1 MNRVNKTLI
10 AAIALPILIISACET
25 KNAREKIIEKSSTD
39 FELLDY
45 SQTGVDFANI
55 IQDKPMMNVL
65 MYQYYHNGAGV
76 ACGDFDKDGL
86 TDLYFVGNFGKN
98 HLYKNL
104 GNFKFRDVTD
114 SSNSAGGFGWST
126 GVCLIDINNDGLLD
140 IYLSKSGDFNE
151 EQRRN
156 ELLINQGN
164 MTFVEKAAEYGLD
177 DPGYSN
183 QAAFFDFDLDGDLDA
198 YVMNHAL
205 NTSSGENISSE
216 HSEKDKF
223 FSDHLYENQNGK
235 YVDISQK
242 AGLNWNSIGFGLGLG
257 IGDFNNDM
265 YPDIYICNDYLEHDY
280 LYQNMGNGTFREILH
295 EALRHT
301 SNFSMGN
308 DIADI
313 NNDGFLD
320 IFIADM
326 AAEDNYRSKTNM
338 SGMNPEKFWSAVDRG
353 YHYQYMINTLQLNNG
368 NNTFSEIS
376 QLAGLDKTDW
386 SWAPLF
392 GDFDNDGYKDLLVT
406 NGLRKD
412 ERNNDFVKKKKEL
425 LKNFQFISKEE
436 KMQTI
441 KKILDMMPSQKIPN
455 YIYRNNGD
463 LTFENKIEEW
473 SFETPSFSNG
483 ASYADLDNDGDLD
496 IVINNIDDAAFIYR
510 NNSVSNNFLKIK
522 VEGPAQNKAGL
533 GLKVVCNT
541 EKGIQY
547 AEHYTSRGYLST
559 VDNFLHF
566 GFSDL
571 EIIDKITLY
580 WPDGKKQILEN
591 VKTNQELLVNYNEAN
606 EEGQIMELIDKPI
619 QFQDLS
625 DDYNLN
631 YVHKE
636 SSHDDYIKQVL
647 LPHEMSKLGPA
658 VGVADVN
665 KDGMEDI
672 YVGSASGYSSALYL
686 QKNNETFEKQKIDAF
701 EQNRHYE
708 EISNVFFDADN
719 DGDQDLYVV
728 CGSSEFGPKSDM
740 YQDILYFNEGEGK
753 FIQNA
758 DALPDI
764 LISGSCAIPYDIDN
778 DGDLDLFVGGRQLPE
793 KYPSPVNSIILINEK
808 GQFEYL
814 NEGMTKALKDIGMV
828 SDAEF
833 LDYNDDGKIDLM
845 LVGEWMPVTFIIQ
858 DESGFNTKVEI
869 PNSRGWWN
877 CIEASDINA
886 DGQMEYVLGNL
897 GLNVKY
903 HGNIEEPFRI
913 YAKDFDEN
921 GLFDVVLSSTK
932 GKDKFPVRGRQCSSE
947 QIPEIKERFPNYDLF
962 AKATIE
968 DIYTV
973 EELKSAIN
981 YNAVHFESSILF
993 KREAE
998 NFELKKLPNYAQISA
1013 VQDIIIDDINKDGL
1027 KDIVLAGNLEEM
1039 EVETP
1044 RCDASYGIL
1053 LLQDKMGEFKY
1064 AQNYRLNMSGNVRSI
1079 QKIDI
1084 AGQKHIAVARNEGKL
1099 SLIKAQH
1106 P

>member
-1 MNRVNKTLI
+1 MNRGFK
-10 AAIALPILIISACET
+10 ALVSIITIPILLISACET
-25 KNAREKIIEKSSTD
+25 QKATEIIAEKSNTN

-45 SQTGVDFANI
+45 TQTGVDFANI

-76 ACGDFDKDGL
+76 ACGDFDNDGL

-114 SSNSAGGFGWST
+114 SSNAAGGFGWST

-140 IYLSKSGDFNE
+140 IYLSKSGDFAE
-151 EQRRN
+151 EQRKN

-164 MTFVEKAAEYGLD
+164 MTFLEQAAEYGLD

-205 NTSSGENISSE
+205 NTNSNADISSIN
-216 HSEKDKF
+216 SDKDRLY
-223 FSDHLYENQNGK
+223 SDHLYENQNGK
-235 YVDISQK
+235 FVDISKK

-257 IGDFNNDM
+257 VGDFNNDM

-280 LYQNMGNGTFREILH
+280 LYQNMGDGTFREILKD
-295 EALRHT
+295 AIRHT

-320 IFIADM
+320 IFVADM

-353 YHYQYMINTLQLNNG
+353 FHYQYMINTLQLNNG

-392 GDFDNDGYKDLLVT
+392 GDFDNDGFKDLLVT

-425 LKNFQFISKEE
+425 LKDFQFISEEE
-436 KMQTI
+436 KMQII

-463 LTFENKIEEW
+463 LTFEKKIKDW

-496 IVINNIDDAAFIYR
+496 LVINNIDDAAFIYR
-510 NNSVSNNFLKIK
+510 NNTVSNNYLKIR
-522 VEGPAQNKAGL
+522 VEGPGQNRAGM
-533 GLKVVCNT
+533 GLKVVCQASN
-541 EKGIQY
+541 GIQY

-559 VDNFLHF
+559 VDNLMHF
-566 GFSDL
+566 GFSDI
-571 EIIDKITLY
+571 EVIEKVALY

-591 VKTNQELLVNYNEAN
+591 VKTNQLLLVKYDDAKEK
-606 EEGQIMELIDKPI
+606 GQISEMIKNPI

-625 DDYNLN
+625 DDYELKHT
-631 YVHKE
+631 HKE
-636 SSHDDYIKQVL
+636 SPHDDYIKQVL
-647 LPHEMSKLGPA
+647 LPHEMSKLGP
-658 VGVADVN
+658 GMTVADVN
-665 KDGMEDI
+665 NDGLEDI
-672 YVGSASGYSSALYL
+672 YICSAGGYGSVLYL
-686 QKNNETFEKQKIDAF
+686 QKDDNTFERQKIAAF
-701 EQNRHYE
+701 EQNSKYE
-708 EISNVFFDADN
+708 EINSVFFDADN

-728 CGSSEFGPKSDM
+728 CGSSEFGSQSEM
-740 YQDILYFNEGEGK
+740 YQDILYLNDGNGQFA
-753 FIQNA
+753 QNNQ
-758 DALPDI
+758 ALPNI
-764 LISGSCAIPYDIDN
+764 NISGSCVIPYDLDQ
-778 DGDLDLFVGGRQLPE
+778 DGDLDLFVGGRQVPE
-793 KYPSPVNSIILINEK
+793 KYPNPASSFILINENA
-808 GQFEYL
+808 QFKYL
-814 NEGMTKALKDIGMV
+814 SSEKAMALKEIGMV

-833 LDYNDDGKIDLM
+833 LDYNEDGKIDLL
-845 LVGEWMPVTFIIQ
+845 LVGEWMPLTFILQ
-858 DESGFNTKVEI
+858 DEKGFNKKVEI

-877 CIEASDINA
+877 CIEASDLNA
-886 DGQMEYVLGNL
+886 DGQMDYVLGNL

-903 HGNIEEPFRI
+903 HGSPEEPFRV

-921 GLFDVVLSSTK
+921 GLFDIVLSSTK

-947 QIPEIKERFPNYDLF
+947 QIPEIKNRFPNYDLF

-968 DIYTV
+968 DIYTK
-973 EELKSAIN
+973 EELETAIN
-981 YNAVHFESSILF
+981 YNAVHFESSLLIR
-993 KREAE
+993 KGAE
-998 NFELKKLPNYAQISA
+998 KFGLKKLPNYAQISA
-1013 VQDIIIDDINKDGL
+1013 VQDIIIDDFNKDGL
-1027 KDIVLAGNLEEM
+1027 KDIILAGNLEEM

-1044 RCDASYGIL
+1044 RCDASYGLL
-1053 LLQDKMGEFKY
+1053 LLQNGDAEFNY
-1064 AQNYRLNMSGNVRSI
+1064 AQNYNLNMSGNVRSI
-1079 QKIDI
+1079 QTIII
-1084 AGQKHIAVARNEGKL
+1084 AGHRHIAVARNNDKL
-1099 SLIKAQH
+1099 SLIKPQF
-1106 P
+1106 